1 MALYNDGSGEKL
13 YVGTWRTSGGCQV
26 KRYDG
31 SVWTSVGTGGLG
43 NPDNEEA
50 YCLAVYKSKLYAG
63 TINKADGCEVR
74 RYDGGSTWTQVNDD
88 GFGLGVALDGALSMA
103 VYDDGFGERLYVGTS
118 WGPTVFHLYSYDGT
132 SWATE
137 TVDAFTFPN
146 NWSATCMAVYDD
158 GSGEELYIGTR
169 NPNGCEVI
177 S

>member
-1 MALYNDGSGEKL
+1 MFVVRLKTLVFVSALLLISGLLLPAVFQTGPALADTWTPVATGGFGSGLNTRASSMALYNDGSGEKL

-103 VYDDGFGERLYVGTS
+103 VYDDGFGERLYV
-118 WGPTVFHLYSYDGT
+118 
-132 SWATE
+132 
-137 TVDAFTFPN
+137 
-146 NWSATCMAVYDD
+146 
-158 GSGEELYIGTR
+158 
-169 NPNGCEVI
+169 
-177 S
+177 